1 MSDPF
6 LYALLPRSGATIRHD
21 APKLTLPDFS
31 PSIKIIELVRTL
43 NEDAFNPVKPLA
55 LITLTVDPVE
65 AYTFAR
71 PVAPLP
77 LHPQTVALA

>member
-6 LYALLPRSGATIRHD
+6 LYVLLPRSGATIKHD
-21 APKLTLPDFS
+21 KPKLTLPDFS
-31 PSIKIIELVRTL
+31 PSIKIIELVTTL
-43 NEDAFNPVKPLA
+43 NDDAFNPVNPLA
-55 LITLTVDPVE
+55 LITLTVEPVD

-71 PVAPLP
+71 PVAPFP